1 MRRNTSGLRRGG
13 PGRKRGV
20 PNKATAE
27 IKGFT
32 QDLLTSEAYRKALTK
47 RVIAGKSPQLEAL
60 MHYYAFGKPKER
72 VELETHPLPIV
83 EKILHQPARD
93 TATVAT
99 VTRIV
104 HSPADPKHREGL

>member
-1 MRRNTSGLRRGG
+1 MQRRNTAGLRRGG

-32 QDLLTSEAYRKALTK
+32 RSLLTSQVYRTALTK

-60 MHYYAFGKPKER
+60 MHFYAFGKPQER
-72 VELETHPLPIV
+72 VEHSGALKLPRV
-83 EKILHQPARD
+83 EKIVHELAQD
-93 TATVAT
+93 TPRVLRATG
-99 VTRIV
+99 TR
-104 HSPADPKHREGL
+104 ET